1 MEKMLECIF
10 AYICKNHYAGECS
23 PADQFYTVTE
33 GISESEFSVLSQAV
47 QSVGRAELAKI
58 DAERGVSLQQR
69 KVEPSFDL
77 SSYTYLPANSGGYG
91 VFSCASLRKSL
102 RSKNI
107 RGSKELTHALA
118 FDSIEEDFY
127 VVDLCG
133 GSRFSRYRDIRLD
146 ESGAVAYENEDLVCE
161 IQPEELS
168 PIGWEDFSSAPIT
181 GDDIERL
188 GRKGAATLA
197 EFAHALISSIK
208 ENRTLYVIY
217 DPEEY
222 DTVLAY
228 FKAGLKLFPAS
239 VANGISFITALGKT
253 SRVNV
258 QLCGVPT
265 SDEEYISTLKR
276 DGNVIK
282 LTGFDVVY
290 HGGKKGAF
298 AALLSGADRNGVDG
312 WLDAFERYRTVVGS
326 APDMDVAAALYA
338 NILSKEFNVND
349 LKQALQ
355 DVSACIE
362 TVESRFDVITQI
374 DGELAA
380 QIAGLTSQ
388 IQYACGAFCEY
399 SVDEIE
405 SRLLLPL
412 IQLYQKCLEA
422 SEEESAQVLFA
433 IRRVLFGLSGQTK
446 ELEKKHYEIVSVCHR
461 TIKTRLGRDYVRFLE
476 LVEREW
482 SSLQPF
488 FDRYLN
494 EPRYGEAAAEIMI
507 SFLEFYMEDFSAAGR
522 SRATIRD
529 FFVTQYLEK
538 NPERFP
544 QILNVVFASVSG
556 GLQEELAYTL
566 DTLIGKREGKRSI
579 WEERVK
585 YFCSFVK
592 ENRIEKQAL
601 EYARNRYGKQFSED
615 EVLNAVFA
623 GLLSNYLAIPKDATL
638 ENIYNAHLRAQTL
651 LGDGASVSLK
661 QFVYEAFAAFVAKPY
676 FADAL
681 KKLRYEN
688 WSEADERNYRE
699 FAFYLRSPSIRGIV
713 DEKSIR
719 GLEDAL
725 ENYAVYKTQTEK
737 ENEILRGRIEFVVR
751 EFLLL
756 ENKTIYKIL
765 KTNLNDR
772 LQRALDAEGI
782 SMKKPYKHP
791 NFLEIAERE
800 ATAYLLDRDN
810 SERSRFCQE
819 VREER
824 RRIFRDVGV
833 GVRDFFGSFIGSAI
847 FAAVMALLVWG
858 LGNVI
863 CNELARGYF
872 KSLYTILVGITLV
885 VSFVLFWTNYK
896 GRRLRNIWLMSA
908 WQALLFI
915 VAVMGIFLLT
925 QYAMIAMG
933 L

>member
-1 MEKMLECIF
+1 MGKMLECIF

-33 GISESEFSVLSQAV
+33 GSSEEELSILSQAV

-58 DAERGVSLQQR
+58 DAEKGVSLQPR
-69 KVEPSFDL
+69 KAEPSFDL
-77 SSYTYLPANSGGYG
+77 SSYTYLPARSGSYG

-118 FDSIEEDFY
+118 FDKVEEDFY
-127 VVDLCG
+127 AVDLCG

-146 ESGAVAYENEDLVCE
+146 EDGGVALENEDLVCE
-161 IQPEELS
+161 VQPDELS
-168 PIGWEDFSSAPIT
+168 PIGWEDFSSTPLT
-181 GDDIERL
+181 GGDIERL
-188 GRKGAATLA
+188 GRKGTATLA
-197 EFAHALISSIK
+197 EFAHALICSVK
-208 ENRTLYVIY
+208 DNRTLYVIY

-228 FKAGLKLFPAS
+228 FKAVLKLFPAA
-239 VANGISFITALGKT
+239 VANRISFITALGKT

-298 AALLSGADRNGVDG
+298 AAFLASADRNGVEG
-312 WLDAFERYRTVVGS
+312 WLEAFERYKTVVGNVE
-326 APDMDVAAALYA
+326 DMDVAAALYA
-338 NILSKEFNVND
+338 NILGKEFNVND
-349 LKQALQ
+349 LKQALK

-362 TVESRFDVITQI
+362 TVESRFDAIVRIE
-374 DGELAA
+374 GELAA
-380 QIAGLTSQ
+380 QLAGLTAQ
-388 IQYACGAFCEY
+388 TQYACGAFAEY

-405 SRLLLPL
+405 SRLLVPL
-412 IQLYQKCLEA
+412 VRLYQKCLDRAEGEA
-422 SEEESAQVLFA
+422 EQVLLA

-446 ELEKKHYEIVSVCHR
+446 ELEKKHYEVLSVCHR
-461 TIKTRLGRDYVRFLE
+461 TLKTQLGRDYVRFLQ
-476 LVEREW
+476 LIEREW
-482 SSLQPF
+482 SGLQPF
-488 FDRYLN
+488 FERYLN
-494 EPRYGEAAAEIMI
+494 EPRYSEAAAEIMI
-507 SFLEFYMEDFSAAGR
+507 SFLEFYMEDFASAGR
-522 SRATIRD
+522 ARAAIRD

-538 NPERFP
+538 NPERFA

-566 DTLIGKREGKRSI
+566 DTLIGKKMGKRSI

-585 YFCSFVK
+585 YFCTFVQ

-615 EVLNAVFA
+615 EVLSAVFA
-623 GLLSNYLAIPKDATL
+623 GLLANYLAVPKDATL

-651 LGDGASVSLK
+651 LGEGASVSLK
-661 QFVYEAFAAFVAKPY
+661 QFVYEAFAEFVAKPH
-676 FADAL
+676 FAGAL
-681 KKLRYEN
+681 KKLRYEA
-688 WSEADERNYRE
+688 WSEDDEQNYRE

-713 DEKSIR
+713 EEKTIR
-719 GLEDAL
+719 ALEDTL
-725 ENYAVYKTQTEK
+725 ENYAVYKAQTKK

-765 KTNLNDR
+765 QKYRKDG
-772 LQRALDAEGI
+772 LQKALEENGI
-782 SMKKPYKHP
+782 TGKKPYKNP
-791 NFLEIAERE
+791 KFLEFAERE
-800 ATAYLLDRDN
+800 ATAYLLNRDN
-810 SERSRFCQE
+810 NERSNFCQE

-824 RRIFRDVGV
+824 KRIFRDVGV
-833 GVRDFFGSFIGSAI
+833 GVRDFVGSFVGSAI
-847 FAAVMALLVWG
+847 FAAVMALLVWA
-858 LGNVI
+858 LGNVV
-863 CNELARGYF
+863 CNELFQGYF
-872 KSLYTILVGITLV
+872 KSLYIILVGITLV

-896 GRRLRNIWLMSA
+896 DRRLRSIWLMSA
-908 WQALLFI
+908 WQALLFV
-915 VAVMGIFLLT
+915 VAVLGIFLLT
-925 QYAMIAMG
+925 QYAMMGMG